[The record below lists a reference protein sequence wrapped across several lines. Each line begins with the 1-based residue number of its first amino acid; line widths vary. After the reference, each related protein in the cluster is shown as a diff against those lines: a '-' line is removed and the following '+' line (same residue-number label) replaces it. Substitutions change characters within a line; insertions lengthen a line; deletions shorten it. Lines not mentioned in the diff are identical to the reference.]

1 MLKRL
6 AMGLGDYSL
15 LAVLILPKMG
25 NWEGDH
31 ILGNLRLLRFLLKL

>member
-15 LAVLILPKMG
+15 LAVLILPKMD
-25 NWEGDH
+25 NWEEGH
-31 ILGNLRLLRFLLKL
+31 ILENLRLLRFLLKQ